1 MDGDLSDPRVRR
13 SSSPRR
19 GAVSPSLLAAK
30 TTELEPSVK
39 ATANAT
45 LVLQSIVD
53 LERGAPPRQTGR
65 TCNYQVTRGANFPS
79 VKPCAQIS
87 RAREQEWLRAA
98 AQPRM
103 IDRTSLPQQWL
114 NADRDRPRDTHPGT

>member
-1 MDGDLSDPRVRR
+1 VDGDLSDPRVRR

-39 ATANAT
+39 ATANAP

-53 LERGAPPRQTGR
+53 LQRGAPPRQTGR
-65 TCNYQVTRGANFPS
+65 TCSHQVTRGANFPHQ
-79 VKPCAQIS
+79 AW
-87 RAREQEWLRAA
+87 RANLAAREQEWLRAA

-114 NADRDRPRDTHPGT
+114 QCRS